1 MRLCRSWLV
10 LGSVAV
16 LSMPLL
22 LRAAVVYK
30 WIDADGVV
38 HFSDQPVEGAE
49 KIVTSSGASQGIM
62 SGPAPGNVS
71 APSSVPA
78 QDKPKAAT
86 FASTQVS
93 IVSPA
98 REQTFSGDESVTAAL
113 SVVPAPTGPV
123 SITWTLNGTP
133 VVEGADA
140 MSFTL
145 PPALTSGRGGYT
157 LGATLTDPQS
167 GESKSADPVT
177 FNILRPST
185 LSPQH
190 K

>member
-1 MRLCRSWLV
+1 MRLRRSWLA
-10 LGSVAV
+10 LGLVSV
-16 LSMPLL
+16 LSAPLL
-22 LRAAVVYK
+22 VRAAVVYK

-38 HFSDQPVEGAE
+38 HFSDQPVDGAE
-49 KIVTSSGASQGIM
+49 KIVTSSGASQGIL
-62 SGPAPGNVS
+62 SGPAP
-71 APSSVPA
+71 SSVAA
-78 QDKPKAAT
+78 QDKAKAPT
-86 FASTQVS
+86 FADTQVS

-113 SVVPAPTGPV
+113 SVEPAPKAGRPFT
-123 SITWTLNGTP
+123 ITWTLNGTP
-133 VVEGADA
+133 VSEGADA

-157 LGATLTDPQS
+157 LGATLTDTLS

-177 FNILRPST
+177 FNMLRPST

>member
-10 LGSVAV
+10 LGLVSV
-16 LSMPLL
+16 LSAPLL

-30 WIDADGVV
+30 WIDSDGVV

-49 KIVTSSGASQGIM
+49 RIVTSSGSSKGIL
-62 SGPAPGNVS
+62 SGPAPSN
-71 APSSVPA
+71 VPA

-86 FASTQVS
+86 FADTRVS

-98 REQTFSGDESVTAAL
+98 REQTFTGDQSVTAAL
-113 SVVPAPTGPV
+113 SVEPAPKADRPF

-133 VVEGADA
+133 VSEGADA
-140 MSFTL
+140 LTFTV

-157 LGATLTDPQS
+157 LGATLTDTLS
-167 GESKSADPVT
+167 GDSKSADPVT
-177 FNILRPST
+177 FNVLRPSIM
-185 LSPQH
+185 SPQH

>member
-1 MRLCRSWLV
+1 MRLCRSLLALGLV
-10 LGSVAV
+10 PV
-16 LSMPLL
+16 LSAPLL

-38 HFSDQPVEGAE
+38 HFSDQPVDGAE
-49 KIVTSSGASQGIM
+49 KIITSSGSTHGILT
-62 SGPAPGNVS
+62 GPAPS
-71 APSSVPA
+71 AAAA

-86 FASTQVS
+86 LADTHVS

-98 REQTFSGDESVTAAL
+98 PEQTFSGAEPVTAAL
-113 SVVPAPTGPV
+113 SVEPASKPGRPI
-123 SITWTLNGTP
+123 SITWTSNGAP
-133 VVEGADA
+133 VGEGADA

-145 PPALTSGRGGYT
+145 PPELTTARGGYT
-157 LGATLTDPQS
+157 LGATLTDTLS

-177 FNILRPST
+177 FNVLRPST

-190 K
+190 R